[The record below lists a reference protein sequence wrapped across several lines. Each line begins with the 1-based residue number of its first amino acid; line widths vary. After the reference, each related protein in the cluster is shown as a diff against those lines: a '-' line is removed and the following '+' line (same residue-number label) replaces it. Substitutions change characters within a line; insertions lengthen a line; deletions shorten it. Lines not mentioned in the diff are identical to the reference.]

1 MRGTA
6 LPGAAGATMP
16 RRASGPSVSALSKS
30 ILNASW
36 EFDPTRGVYVGLH
49 RYDGRLPVYTKSTI
63 ERRVGRIRRDL
74 KSLDAASRADRLP
87 AQAAL
92 EVGVLRSMLLKEQ
105 FALVD
110 QQAPKKAPQYSLG
123 KLSIVNYLLRNYA
136 PLDRRVRAIAA
147 LEAQVPAHLARF
159 RALADRRLAE
169 TQYEMAEMN
178 VSGMIEAH
186 GQELSAFL
194 PRLSPATRRRVER
207 TSAAAVAEL
216 TALQSEL
223 RSRYKPR
230 VQKAFALGK
239 AKYERMLWAE
249 HLTRLP
255 IERLL
260 EVGTADLEANR
271 QAFLKAAAVAAP
283 GKAPKEAV
291 AVIADHHPTAESLIP
306 DTQTMLED
314 IRAFLIDH
322 DVVGVPSE
330 DRPTVMETPKFYR
343 WASAATNAPGSF
355 EKVAKETFYYVTPV
369 EREWPPEK
377 QEEWLRYLNYTSL
390 RNISVHEMYPGH
402 FVHYLHSRYR
412 VRSPVLKSFWSTAFG
427 EGWAHYCEE
436 MMIEAGFQGGD
447 PKYRMAQR
455 MDALLRDCRYIS
467 SIRMHVHGWSWEDA
481 TRFFMEN
488 AFMDRL
494 PAEREAKRG
503 TFDPGYLNY
512 TLGKLMI
519 KKLRADW
526 MGRHPDASL
535 REFHDAF
542 LALGAPPLGLAREA
556 LLGPNPGPA
565 L

>member
-1 MRGTA
+1 
-6 LPGAAGATMP
+6 MP
-16 RRASGPSVSALSKS
+16 QPASKTSVSAVSRS
-30 ILNASW
+30 ILHGAW
-36 EFDPTRGVYVGLH
+36 EFDPTRGVYAGLH
-49 RYDGRLPVYTKSTI
+49 RYDGRLPVYTKATI
-63 ERRVGRIRRDL
+63 ERRVARIRRDL
-74 KSLDAASRADRLP
+74 KTLDTLARSDRLS
-87 AQAAL
+87 AQSRL
-92 EVGVLRSMLLKEQ
+92 EVGVLRSLLLKER
-105 FALVD
+105 FAFVD
-110 QQAPKKAPQYSLG
+110 AQSPKKAPMFTLG
-123 KLSIVNYLLRNYA
+123 KLSIVNYLLRDYA
-136 PLDRRVRAIAA
+136 PLDRRVRAIAK
-147 LEAQVPAHLARF
+147 LEAQVPSHVAHF
-159 RALADRRLAE
+159 RALADRSLAE

-186 GQELSAFL
+186 GRELSAFF
-194 PRLSPATRRRVER
+194 PQLSPATRHLVER
-207 TSAAAVAEL
+207 TSRAAVSEL

-230 VQKAFALGK
+230 VKKEFALGK
-239 AKYERMLWAE
+239 AKYERLLWAE
-249 HLTRLP
+249 HLAKLP

-271 QAFLKAAAVAAP
+271 RAFLETAAAVAP
-283 GKAPKEAV
+283 GGTTKDAV

-306 DTQTMLED
+306 DTQDMLED
-314 IRAFLIDH
+314 IRAFLIAH

-330 DRPTVMETPKFYR
+330 DRPTVMETPRFYR

-369 EREWPPEK
+369 DPGWPPEK
-377 QEEWLRYLNYTSL
+377 AEEWLRYLNYTSL

-412 VRSPVLKSFWSTAFG
+412 VRSPVLKSSWSTAFG

-447 PKYRMAQR
+447 PKYRMAQL
-455 MDALLRDCRYIS
+455 MDALLRDCRYVS
-467 SIRMHVHGWSWEDA
+467 SIRMHVYGWSWQDA

-526 MGRHPDASL
+526 MAQHPNAPL
-535 REFHDAF
+535 RAFHDAF
-542 LALGAPPLGLAREA
+542 LSLGAPPLGLAREA
-556 LLGPNPGPA
+556 LLGPDAGPA

>member
-1 MRGTA
+1 
-6 LPGAAGATMP
+6 MP
-16 RRASGPSVSALSKS
+16 RRASKPSVPALSKS
-30 ILNASW
+30 ILQAAW
-36 EFDPTRGVYVGLH
+36 AFDPTRGAALGLH
-49 RYDGRLPVYTKSTI
+49 RYDGLLPTYTRATV
-63 ERRVGRIRRDL
+63 ERRAGRIRRDL
-74 KSLDAASRADRLP
+74 KALGAAAKDGGLSARAK
-87 AQAAL
+87 L
-92 EVGVLRSMLLKEQ
+92 EVGVLRSMLLREQ

-110 QQAPKKAPQYSLG
+110 QQGPRKAPRYVLG
-123 KLSIVNYLLRNYA
+123 KLSIVDYLLRNYA
-136 PLDRRVRAIAA
+136 PLDRRVRAIAK
-147 LEAQVPAHLARF
+147 LQAQVPAHLARF
-159 RALADRRLAE
+159 RALMDRSLAE

-178 VSGMIEAH
+178 VSGMIESY
-186 GQELSAFL
+186 GKELPAFF
-194 PRLSPATRRRVER
+194 PQLSPATRRLVER
-207 TSAAAVAEL
+207 TNAAAVAEL
-216 TALQSEL
+216 TSLQAEL

-230 VQKAFALGK
+230 VKKAFALGR
-239 AKYERMLWAE
+239 ARYERMLWAE

-255 IERLL
+255 VERLL
-260 EVGTADLEANR
+260 EVGMADLEANKK
-271 QAFLKAAAVAAP
+271 AFLETAAAVAP

-291 AVIADHHPTAESLIP
+291 AVIADHHPTADGLIP
-306 DTQTMLED
+306 DTQKMLED
-314 IRAFLIDH
+314 IRTFLIDH

-355 EKVAKETFYYVTPV
+355 EKVARETFYYVTPV
-369 EREWPPEK
+369 EPEWPPEK

-402 FVHYLHSRYR
+402 FVHHLHSRYR
-412 VRSPVLKSFWSTAFG
+412 VRSPVLKAFWSTAFG

-436 MMIEAGFQGGD
+436 MMIGVGFQGGD
-447 PKYRMAQR
+447 PAYRMAQL

-481 TRFFMEN
+481 TRYFMEN

-526 MGRHPDASL
+526 MAAHPDASL

-542 LALGAPPLGLAREA
+542 LGLGAPPLGLAREA
-556 LLGPNPGPA
+556 LLGPDAGPA

>member
-1 MRGTA
+1 MRGSA
-6 LPGAAGATMP
+6 LQGGAGASMP
-16 RRASGPSVSALSKS
+16 RRRSKPSVSALSKS
-30 ILNASW
+30 ILRATW
-36 EFDPTRGVYVGLH
+36 EFDPTRAANLGLH
-49 RYDGRLPVYTKSTI
+49 RYDGRLPVYTKATI

-74 KSLDAASRADRLP
+74 TSLDALARRDGLST
-87 AQAAL
+87 QAKL
-92 EVGVLRSMLLKEQ
+92 EVGVLRSLLLKEQ

-110 QQAPKKAPQYSLG
+110 QQSPRRAPRYMLG
-123 KLSIVNYLLRNYA
+123 KLSIVDYLLRNYA
-136 PLDRRVRAIAA
+136 PLDRRVRAIAK
-147 LEAQVPAHLARF
+147 LQAQVPAHLDRF
-159 RALADRRLAE
+159 RALVDRSLAE

-178 VSGMIEAH
+178 ASGMIEAY
-186 GQELSAFL
+186 GQELPAFF
-194 PRLSPATRRRVER
+194 PQLSPATRRLVER
-207 TSAAAVAEL
+207 TNAVAVAEL
-216 TALQSEL
+216 TRLKEEL

-230 VQKAFALGK
+230 VRKEFALGK

-249 HLTRLP
+249 HLAKLP
-255 IERLL
+255 VDRLL
-260 EVGTADLEANR
+260 EVGTADLEANK
-271 QAFLKAAAVAAP
+271 QAFLETAAAVAP
-283 GKAPKEAV
+283 GKAPKDAV
-291 AVIADHHPTAESLIP
+291 AVIADHHPTADSLIP

-314 IRAFLIDH
+314 IRTFLIDH
-322 DVVGVPSE
+322 DVVAVPSE

-369 EREWPPEK
+369 EPEWPPEK

-402 FVHYLHSRYR
+402 FVHHLHSRYR

-427 EGWAHYCEE
+427 EGWAHYSEE
-436 MMIEAGFQGGD
+436 MMIGVGFQEGD
-447 PKYRMAQR
+447 PKYRMAQL

-467 SIRMHVHGWSWEDA
+467 SIRMHVYGWSWEDA

-526 MGRHPDASL
+526 MAAHPEASL

-556 LLGPNPGPA
+556 LLGPGAGPA

>member
-1 MRGTA
+1 M
-6 LPGAAGATMP
+6 
-16 RRASGPSVSALSKS
+16 SKS
-30 ILNASW
+30 ILHAAR

-49 RYDGRLPVYTKSTI
+49 RYDGRLPVYTKATI
-63 ERRVGRIRRDL
+63 ERRVARIRRDL
-74 KSLDAASRADRLP
+74 KTLDAVAGADHLS
-87 AQAAL
+87 AQARL
-92 EVGVLRSMLLKEQ
+92 EVGVLRSLLLKEL

-110 QQAPKKAPQYSLG
+110 AKSPEKAPMFSLG

-136 PLDRRVRAIAA
+136 PLDRRVRAIAR
-147 LEAQVPAHLARF
+147 LQEQVPGHLARF
-159 RALADRRLAE
+159 RALVDRRLAE

-178 VSGMIEAH
+178 VSGMIEAY
-186 GQELSAFL
+186 GKELPAFF
-194 PRLSPATRRRVER
+194 PQLSSATRRLVER
-207 TSAAAVAEL
+207 TSAAAMDEL
-216 TALQSEL
+216 TSLQADL
-223 RSRYKPR
+223 RARYKPR
-230 VQKAFALGK
+230 VTTTFALGR

-249 HLTRLP
+249 HLAKLP
-255 IERLL
+255 VERLL
-260 EVGTADLEANR
+260 EVGAADLEANKR
-271 QAFLKAAAVAAP
+271 AIREAAAAVAP
-283 GKAPKEAV
+283 GKEPREAV
-291 AVIADHHPTAESLIP
+291 RVVADNHSTAESLIP
-306 DTQTMLED
+306 DTQKMLED
-314 IRAFLIDH
+314 IRTFLIEH

-330 DRPTVMETPKFYR
+330 DRPTVMETPRFYR

-369 EREWPPEK
+369 DPEWPAEK
-377 QEEWLRYLNYTSL
+377 AEEWLRYLNYMSL

-402 FVHYLHSRYR
+402 FVHHLHSRYR

-447 PKYRMAQR
+447 PKYRMAQL

-467 SIRMHVHGWSWEDA
+467 SIRMHVYGWSWEDA

-488 AFMDRL
+488 AFMERL

-526 MGRHPDASL
+526 RARHPGASL

-542 LALGAPPLGLAREA
+542 LSLGAPPLGLAREA
-556 LLGPNPGPA
+556 LLGPGAGPA

>member
-1 MRGTA
+1 MGGTPLA
-6 LPGAAGATMP
+6 GGAGATVP
-16 RRASGPSVSALSKS
+16 RRASKPSISALSKS
-30 ILNASW
+30 ILSANW
-36 EFDPTRGVYVGLH
+36 EFDPTRGVNVGLH
-49 RYDGRLPVYTKSTI
+49 RYDGRLPVYTKATI

-74 KSLDAASRADRLP
+74 KALDNAAKGDRLSGR
-87 AQAAL
+87 ASL
-92 EVGVLRSMLLKEQ
+92 EAGVLRSMLLKEQ

-110 QQAPKKAPQYSLG
+110 QRSVRKAPRYVLG
-123 KLSIVNYLLRNYA
+123 KLSITDYLLRNYA
-136 PLDRRVRAIAA
+136 PLDHRARSIAK
-147 LEAQVPAHLARF
+147 LQAQIPAHLSRF

-186 GQELSAFL
+186 GKELSAFL
-194 PRLSPATRRRVER
+194 PQLSPGSRRLLER

-216 TALQSEL
+216 TTLRSEL
-223 RSRYKPR
+223 RARYKPR
-230 VQKAFALGK
+230 VKKEFALGR

-249 HLTRLP
+249 HLARLP

-260 EVGTADLEANR
+260 DVGRADLETNR
-271 QAFLKAAAVAAP
+271 RSFLETAAEAAP
-283 GKAPKEAV
+283 GKPPKDAV
-291 AVIADHHPTAESLIP
+291 AIIADDHPTAESLIP
-306 DTQTMLED
+306 DTQRMLED

-322 DVVGVPSE
+322 DVVSIPSE
-330 DRPTVMETPKFYR
+330 DRPTVMETPIFYR

-369 EREWPPEK
+369 EPEWPRAK

-402 FVHYLHSRYR
+402 FVHHLHSRYR

-436 MMIEAGFQGGD
+436 MMVGAGFQAGD
-447 PKYRMAQR
+447 PKYRMAQL

-467 SIRMHVHGWSWEDA
+467 SIRMHVYGWSWEDA
-481 TRFFMEN
+481 TRFFMKN

-556 LLGPNPGPA
+556 LLGRDAGPA

>member
-1 MRGTA
+1 MPSRASRPSISA
-6 LPGAAGATMP
+6 LPKDILRAA
-16 RRASGPSVSALSKS
+16 
-30 ILNASW
+30 W
-36 EFDPTRGVYVGLH
+36 EFDPTRGVNVGLH
-49 RYDGRLPVYTKSTI
+49 RYDGRLPVYTRATI

-74 KSLDAASRADRLP
+74 NALDAAMKGDGLSGQARLE
-87 AQAAL
+87 A
-92 EVGVLRSMLLKEQ
+92 GVLRSMLLKEL
-105 FALVD
+105 FAFVD
-110 QQAPKKAPQYSLG
+110 AQSPKKAPMFTLG
-123 KLSIVNYLLRNYA
+123 KLNIVNYLLRNYA
-136 PLDRRVRAIAA
+136 PLDRRVRAIAR
-147 LEAQVPAHLARF
+147 LQAQVPAHLTRF
-159 RALADRRLAE
+159 RGLLDRNLAE
-169 TQYEMAEMN
+169 TQYEMAELN
-178 VSGMIEAH
+178 VSGMIESY
-186 GQELSAFL
+186 GRELPAFY
-194 PRLSPATRRRVER
+194 PQLSPGTRRLVER

-216 TALQSEL
+216 TSLQSEL

-230 VQKAFALGK
+230 IKKGFALGR

-249 HLTRLP
+249 HLTKMP
-255 IERLL
+255 VERLL
-260 EVGTADLEANR
+260 EVGMADLEANKK
-271 QAFLKAAAVAAP
+271 AFLEAAAAAAP

-291 AVIADHHPTAESLIP
+291 AVIADHHPTADGLIL
-306 DTQTMLED
+306 DTQRMLED
-314 IRAFLIDH
+314 IRTFLIEH

-330 DRPTVMETPKFYR
+330 NRPTVMETPKFYR

-369 EREWPPEK
+369 EPEWSPEK

-402 FVHYLHSRYR
+402 FVHHLHSRYR
-412 VRSPVLKSFWSTAFG
+412 VKSPVLKSFWSTAFG

-436 MMIEAGFQGGD
+436 MMIGVGFQEGD
-447 PKYRMAQR
+447 AKYRMAQL
-455 MDALLRDCRYIS
+455 MDALLRDCRYVS
-467 SIRMHVHGWSWEDA
+467 SIRMHVYGWSWEDA

-526 MGRHPDASL
+526 MAAHPGASL

-556 LLGPNPGPA
+556 LLGPEAGPA